1 METRRANLVSVIIPA
16 YNAELY
22 LAEAIESVLA
32 QTYRTVELIVVDDGS
47 TDNTALIAKKFADSV
62 RLIHQTNQGLSAA
75 RNAGIRSAQGEIIAL
90 LDADDLWESCFL
102 EVMVSALEQ
111 NPQLIGAYCGF
122 QYINAEG
129 SIVGRPSL
137 RVVAPEVFH
146 ETLLYNGNW
155 LAPSGVIFRKSVA
168 FEVGLF
174 DEEIGPVAD
183 TDLWIKLSSRGPL
196 IGLPQPLI
204 KYRQHDGNMSKDP
217 QRMITASRRL
227 TEKVFGPAEGDVL
240 SWPKLKRIAYRNH
253 YWSAAIR
260 YLRAGNF
267 EKSADSLRQLAV
279 ISFEFLLSIDLW
291 RGLAHAHIP
300 YEYQFDLSYKLK
312 WEKMQ
317 SDIVILL
324 DELDNEL
331 DGQND
336 IQKKYARIK
345 AAAFLALADEAGRA
359 GKLGQAFQWLWVATR
374 AFSPL
379 WLDRRLWG
387 TIIRSLTGKMNSTF
401 LHG

>member
-1 METRRANLVSVIIPA
+1 MESRKANLVSVIIPA

-22 LAEAIESVLA
+22 LAEAIESVFA
-32 QTYRTVELIVVDDGS
+32 QTYQAVELIVVDDGS
-47 TDNTALIAKKFADSV
+47 TDNTAAIAGKFGDSV

-75 RNAGIRSAQGEIIAL
+75 RNTGIKNAQGEIIAL

-111 NPQLIGAYCGF
+111 NPQMIGAYCGF

-129 SIVGRPSL
+129 NVVGRPSL
-137 RVVAPEVFH
+137 KVVAPELFH
-146 ETLLYNGNW
+146 KTLLYNGNW
-155 LAPSGVIFRKSVA
+155 LVPSGVIFRKRVA
-168 FEVGLF
+168 LEVGLF

-227 TEKVFGPAEGDVL
+227 TEKVFGPAEGNVL
-240 SWPKLKRIAYRNH
+240 SWPKHKVIAYRNH

-260 YLRAGNF
+260 YLRVGNF
-267 EKSADSLRQLAV
+267 EKSAESLRQLAV
-279 ISFEFLLSIDLW
+279 ISLDFLLSIDLW
-291 RGLAHAHIP
+291 RGLAHAHLP
-300 YEYQFDLSYKLK
+300 DEYQFDFSYELK

-317 SDIVILL
+317 SDIVLL
-324 DELDNEL
+324 LNEL
-331 DGQND
+331 ENGMDGQDD
-336 IQKKYARIK
+336 IHKNYARTR
-345 AAAFLALADEAGRA
+345 ATAFLALADEAGRA
-359 GKLGQAFQWLWVATR
+359 GKLGQAYQWLWVATR

-387 TIIRSLTGKMNSTF
+387 TILRSLIGRVSGTYY
-401 LHG
+401 HG

>member
-1 METRRANLVSVIIPA
+1 
-16 YNAELY
+16 
-22 LAEAIESVLA
+22 
-32 QTYRTVELIVVDDGS
+32 VE
-47 TDNTALIAKKFADSV
+47 
-62 RLIHQTNQGLSAA
+62 
-75 RNAGIRSAQGEIIAL
+75 
-90 LDADDLWESCFL
+90 
-102 EVMVSALEQ
+102 
-111 NPQLIGAYCGF
+111 
-122 QYINAEG
+122 
-129 SIVGRPSL
+129 
-137 RVVAPEVFH
+137 
-146 ETLLYNGNW
+146 
-155 LAPSGVIFRKSVA
+155 
-168 FEVGLF
+168 LF

-291 RGLAHAHIP
+291 RGLAHAHVP
-300 YEYQFDLSYKLK
+300 YEYQFDFSYKLK

-359 GKLGQAFQWLWVATR
+359 GKLGQAFQWLWIATR